1 MNDFQTTYNRLRNGS
16 SKWLKM
22 TSEKED
28 VPEGIIPL
36 SVADMEFQTAEVIKE
51 ALKTYIDTEVLGYS
65 KPTKAYLDSV
75 TNFFDKFHKTKIEN
89 EWIVTTPGIVP
100 ALATAVRAFSDVGD
114 GVIIFTPVYP
124 PFYEVV
130 RGQGRRIEES
140 PLIYSNNRYE
150 IDFENLE
157 KIAKKDDVKLI
168 LFCNPHN
175 PSGIVWTRDEIERI
189 CQIAKENDIILV
201 SDEIHSDYVFNGEH
215 VVLTDLSEYRDISIC
230 CTAPSKTF
238 NIAGLQCSNIL
249 IPDKGIRNEFLRA
262 NEVMGIERANV
273 LGLVAAKA
281 CYDNGYDWL
290 KEASEVIKQNLEIV
304 DKFFS
309 SLSDKFR
316 VMEIDASFLAW
327 INFEDLNVS
336 TEEFYSWLDEANI
349 FINKGETFGEA
360 AKYFIRLNVG
370 LPTTDLINAL
380 DRFEKVFKEKHV

>member
-201 SDEIHSDYVFNGEH
+201 SDEIHSDYIFNGEH

-370 LPTTDLINAL
+370 LPTKDLINAL

>member
-215 VVLTDLSEYRDISIC
+215 VILTDLSEYRDISIC

-370 LPTTDLINAL
+370 LPTKDLINAL

>member
-22 TSEKED
+22 IGEKAN
-28 VPEGIIPL
+28 VPEDIIPL
-36 SVADMEFQTAEVIKE
+36 SVADMEFQNADIIKE

-65 KPTKAYLDSV
+65 KPTKDYLDSV
-75 TNFFDKFHKTKIEN
+75 KYFFDRFHKTKIEN

-100 ALATAVRAFSDVGD
+100 ALATAVRAFSNAGD

-124 PFYEVV
+124 PFFEVV
-130 RGQGRRIEES
+130 QGQGRRIEEC
-140 PLIYSNNRYE
+140 PLVYRDNKYE

-157 KIAKKDDVKLI
+157 SIAKKDDVKLI

-175 PSGIVWTRDEIERI
+175 PSGKVWARKEIERI
-189 CQIAKENDIILV
+189 CKIAKENKIILV

-215 VVLTDLSEYRDISIC
+215 VVLTDLSVYRDISIC

-249 IPDKGIRNEFLRA
+249 IPNEKIRNNFIKT

-281 CYDNGYDWL
+281 CFDSGYDWL
-290 KEASEVIKQNLEIV
+290 KEATEVIKQNLEIV

-309 SLSDKFR
+309 NLSDKFQ

-327 INFEDLNVS
+327 INFENLNVS

-349 FINKGETFGEA
+349 FINKGETFGES

-370 LPTTDLINAL
+370 LPTKDLINAL
-380 DRFEKVFKEKHV
+380 DRFEKVFKEKYV

>member
-65 KPTKAYLDSV
+65 KPTKAYLDSI

-370 LPTTDLINAL
+370 LPTKDLINAL

>member
-168 LFCNPHN
+168 LFCNHHN

-370 LPTTDLINAL
+370 LPTKDLINAL

>member
-1 MNDFQTTYNRLRNGS
+1 M
-16 SKWLKM
+16 
-22 TSEKED
+22 
-28 VPEGIIPL
+28 
-36 SVADMEFQTAEVIKE
+36 
-51 ALKTYIDTEVLGYS
+51 
-65 KPTKAYLDSV
+65 
-75 TNFFDKFHKTKIEN
+75 
-89 EWIVTTPGIVP
+89 
-100 ALATAVRAFSDVGD
+100 
-114 GVIIFTPVYP
+114 
-124 PFYEVV
+124 
-130 RGQGRRIEES
+130 
-140 PLIYSNNRYE
+140 
-150 IDFENLE
+150 
-157 KIAKKDDVKLI
+157 
-168 LFCNPHN
+168 LF
-175 PSGIVWTRDEIERI
+175 R
-189 CQIAKENDIILV
+189 
-201 SDEIHSDYVFNGEH
+201 
-215 VVLTDLSEYRDISIC
+215 
-230 CTAPSKTF
+230 SKTF

-370 LPTTDLINAL
+370 LPTKDLINAL
-380 DRFEKVFKEKHV
+380 DRFEKVFKENMYK

>member
-370 LPTTDLINAL
+370 LPTKDLINAL